1 MPNNIEIEAKFII
14 PDLDTFET
22 LTRLTRLDEF
32 EIRSIGVKTIV
43 DRYLDTPDRQLM
55 QAGYACRIRES
66 NGKQVLAIK
75 SLAAAEDE
83 VHRRL
88 EIEME
93 VDDDQPQTWARS
105 EAKSLVVDI
114 VGQTP
119 LDTLFTL
126 YQTRHKYH
134 VFSREQ
140 RIFELSLDKVSYYQ
154 SAIIDYLGLEAELI
168 DHGTDA
174 DLARFTQALQNK
186 WPLPADPK
194 SKFERAFVILKQK

>member
-14 PDLDTFET
+14 PDMGTFET

-32 EIRSIGVKTIV
+32 EIKDIGIKTIV
-43 DRYLDTPDRQLM
+43 DRYLDTPAKQLL

-66 NGKQVLAIK
+66 KGKQVLAIK
-75 SLAAAEDE
+75 SLATAEDE

-88 EIEME
+88 EIEMQ
-93 VDDDQPQTWARS
+93 VDDDQPQTWANG
-105 EAKSLVVDI
+105 EAKSLVMDI

-119 LDTLFTL
+119 LSTLFTL

-134 VFSREQ
+134 VFCREQ

-154 SAIIDYLGLEAELI
+154 PAIIDYLGLEAELI

-174 DLARFTQALQNK
+174 DLARFTQVLQNK
-186 WPLPADPK
+186 WSLPADSK
-194 SKFERAFVILKQK
+194 SKFERAFAILKQK